1 MMKDLTKDKT
11 GQTVAEHI
19 VEFLRHRGVKH
30 VFGLC
35 GHTNIAVLSC
45 LLYTSPSP
53 RDPSISRM
61 PSSA

>member
-1 MMKDLTKDKT
+1 MMKDLAKDQT

-35 GHTNIAVLSC
+35 GHTK
-45 LLYTSPSP
+45 TPSQIP
-53 RDPSISRM
+53 ATWVSLEPYFK
-61 PSSA
+61 SA